1 MAEHYV
7 CLAKEKRKDIEE
19 ERTMIKI
26 LHTGDW
32 HIGQFNGPIING
44 ENARFLDI
52 CKCLDTLVEEAVKN
66 QPDFIVIAGDV
77 FHQAKVWSDR
87 GLKESQ
93 TAIGY
98 IRKLE
103 MVAPVIVVRGTPN
116 HDSSEQFN
124 MLETAFKGDDSVLI
138 CTKLEVIRVFSHHG
152 KTITIATLPGF
163 DRGYFRANTPG
174 LDKAKENEIF
184 TQHIDTLIKGLKA
197 QCNNDIPSVLVTHY
211 TVEGANMESGQ
222 TAFFSQFEP
231 CVYLPTLQAAD
242 FDLSLFGHIHK
253 PQQLTDCK
261 NAFYCG
267 AVSALNFNDEGQK
280 RGFYIHELD
289 EVSKTLNSTFIE
301 LPTREFVT
309 LHLNDGDIRDFNEK
323 GNALILKGFKDKICR
338 VLYNCTDEHNK
349 AFNKTLLEQQLYDD
363 GAFWVQ
369 EITPQKIEIT
379 VNRTALKE
387 DDTPE
392 DNLKT
397 YLDENGIT
405 GVDAGRISELAAPII
420 SEALEKSL
428 TLITTGTFV
437 PVEIEVKNYRNY
449 REEKFSFDGI
459 RFCTINGENGAGKSS
474 LFMDAMCDALFEETR
489 EGDISGWISNAED
502 ARSGSIKFTF
512 NMGETTYRVTR
523 TRMKSGKATL
533 NLAELV
539 DGEWADRSR
548 EKMKDTQQEIL
559 NTIGMDSLTLKATAL
574 IMQDQYGLFLT
585 ADKDARMTILGNILG
600 LGAYD
605 DMYSRAFNRATDAN
619 RDIRSLKDKTAVLL
633 DGVKEDKDISADI
646 YTAQSAL
653 DSLKEA
659 KKAADERMASMQLAL
674 SVMGEAANRIVSL
687 NSKIA
692 SEKAKKAAA
701 KANITTQQGIV
712 MAADGIL
719 NRRLEIEQGV
729 SEYKN
734 ELEHEKNLLSAKTK
748 FEAVSEKVNSV
759 KSEFGKAIALRA
771 DVNKKRE
778 QVISTKLTPATQ
790 LLNEEAVI
798 EESHRKYEAAK
809 IQLSELEVIRAEYEA
824 AIAKVVE
831 AKTKLD
837 TVRRDGEAGEKER
850 IIKINALRRR
860 TELLEINNCP
870 YASEVQCS
878 FLKDALE
885 AREQIVEAVRE
896 LEKYQNNTA
905 IAVEAAEKA
914 LFGAK
919 VAVPNNY
926 IPEKE
931 KSLKS
936 LLLDLETEERKFG
949 ELSVAREQLKNAQ
962 ELIANYDEQIS
973 GYNRQLDN
981 LTNELT
987 KVEAERDALCNDM
1000 KTYNT
1005 VVERI
1010 KTLAA
1015 YADDEKQLPVAA
1027 EQKRTALARIEEL
1040 RQTIAEYDCSI
1051 DEMEKER
1058 TELQPKTMGSEILAK
1073 QCSEASAEADRID
1086 NEIQEANRKIGL
1098 LERMRAEA
1106 KAKRE
1111 QAAELIEKIN
1121 AKSQEAADL
1130 EILKQAFSQDGI
1142 PHNIVRSVI
1151 PILEATATNILGQM
1165 SGGKMSVEFV
1175 MEKTLKSNS
1184 KKEVTALDIIIN
1196 DSLTGRLP
1204 YMSRSGGER
1213 VKSALAVIL
1222 ALAEIKSTKAG
1233 VQLGFL
1239 FIDEPPFLDSQG
1251 MSAYCDAL
1259 EAIQSRYANLKVMA
1273 ITHDPEMKSR
1283 FPQSVDIVK
1292 TADGSKVIYP

>member
-1 MAEHYV
+1 
-7 CLAKEKRKDIEE
+7 
-19 ERTMIKI
+19 MIKI

-32 HIGQFNGPIING
+32 HIGQFNGPVVNG

-52 CKCLDTLVEEAVKN
+52 CKCLDVLTEEAVKR

-103 MVAPVIVVRGTPN
+103 MVAPVIIVRGTPN
-116 HDSSEQFN
+116 HDSSEQFK
-124 MLETAFKGDDSVLI
+124 MLETAFKGDNNVLI
-138 CTKLEVIRVFSHHG
+138 CTKPKTFQVFSHGG
-152 KTITIATLPGF
+152 KKIDIAALPGF
-163 DRGYFRANTPG
+163 DRGYFRAKMPG
-174 LDKAKENEIF
+174 LDKAAENEIF

-197 QCNNDIPSVLVTHY
+197 QCDDDIPSVLVTHY

-231 CVYLPTLQAAD
+231 CVYLPTLQAAE
-242 FDLSLFGHIHK
+242 FDLNLFGHIHR
-253 PQQLTDCK
+253 PQRLTDCK

-267 AVSALNFNDEGQK
+267 AVSALNFNDEGQQ
-280 RGFYIHELD
+280 RGFYIHEVENTG
-289 EVSKTLNSTFIE
+289 EVKSNFVE
-301 LPTREFVT
+301 LPTRQFRT
-309 LHLNDGDIRDFNEK
+309 LYFNHGDIQDFNER
-323 GNALILKGFKDKICR
+323 GSFYNPQGALMIAPDIEGKIVR
-338 VLYNCTDEHNK
+338 VLYNCTDEQNK
-349 AFNKTLLEQQLYDD
+349 ALNKTLMEQCLYEA

-379 VNRTALKE
+379 VNRTALNE

-392 DNLKT
+392 DNLKS
-397 YLDENGIT
+397 YLAENGVADI
-405 GVDAGRISELAAPII
+405 DAGRISELAAPII

-428 TLITTGTFV
+428 TLKTTGTFV

-449 REEKFSFDGI
+449 RDEKFNFDGI

-539 DGEWADRSR
+539 NEEWADRSR

-605 DMYSRAFNRATDAN
+605 DMYSRAFGRATDVN
-619 RDIRSLKDKTAVLL
+619 REIRSLKDKTAVLL
-633 DGVKEDKDISADI
+633 DGVKDEKDISVDI
-646 YTAQSAL
+646 FAVQTAL
-653 DSLKEA
+653 DNLKEA
-659 KKAADERMASMQLAL
+659 KKAADERMSSMQLAL
-674 SVMGEAANRIVSL
+674 SVMGDAASRIASL
-687 NSKIA
+687 NSKIM

-701 KANITTQQGIV
+701 EANITAQQGIV
-712 MAADGIL
+712 MSANEIL
-719 NRRLEIEQGV
+719 NRQSEIEQGV
-729 SEYKN
+729 LEYKK
-734 ELEHEKNLLSAKTK
+734 ELEHEKSLLAAKTK
-748 FEAVSEKVNSV
+748 NEAITERINAA
-759 KSEFGKAIALRA
+759 KSKLGEAMALKA
-771 DVNKKRE
+771 DTNKKRS
-778 QVISTKLTPATQ
+778 QVFVTKFNPAKE
-790 LLNEEAVI
+790 LLSEETAI
-798 EESHRKYEAAK
+798 EEKHRKYEETKA
-809 IQLSELEVIRAEYEA
+809 QLAELEAARAEYEA
-824 AIAKVVE
+824 AMIKVRE
-831 AKTKLD
+831 AQTEVDK
-837 TVRRDGEAGEKER
+837 VRRDGEAGIKER
-850 IIKINALRRR
+850 NIKIDALRRR
-860 TELLEINNCP
+860 AELLETNDCP
-870 YASEVQCS
+870 YASEMQCS
-878 FLKDALE
+878 FLKDAFE

-896 LEKYQNNTA
+896 LEKYQENSN
-905 IAVEAAEKA
+905 IAADVAEKA
-914 LFGAK
+914 LIEAK
-919 VAVPNNY
+919 AAVPINY

-931 KSLKS
+931 MSLKS
-936 LLLDLETEERKFG
+936 ALRDLEAEERKYG
-949 ELSVAREQLKNAQ
+949 ELSVAREQLKNAR
-962 ELIANYDEQIS
+962 ELIDNYDEQLS
-973 GYNRQLDN
+973 EHNRQIDCISDDLA
-981 LTNELT
+981 
-987 KVEAERDALCNDM
+987 KIEAERDALCGDM

-1005 VVERI
+1005 VVGRI
-1010 KTLAA
+1010 KTLAK
-1015 YADDEKQLPVAA
+1015 YVEEEKKLPVAA

-1040 RQTIAEYDCSI
+1040 RQSVDEYERSI
-1051 DEMEKER
+1051 NEMEKER
-1058 TELQPKTMGSEILAK
+1058 AELQPKTAGSEILAK
-1073 QCSEASAEADRID
+1073 QCNEASAEADRID
-1086 NEIQEANRKIGL
+1086 NEIQEANRNIGL
-1098 LERMRAEA
+1098 LERMKAEA

-1111 QAAELIEKIN
+1111 QAAELIEQIN

-1175 MEKTLKSNS
+1175 MEKALKSNI

-1259 EAIQSRYANLKVMA
+1259 EAIQNRYANLKVMA

-1292 TADGSKVIYP
+1292 TAEGSKVIYS